1 MGQAKVWPFPLGGKR
16 MAKKKDKEQVKFEGE
31 IYEILER
38 AGETIRIGNEQK
50 EFCILES
57 AVEPVKAKS

>member
-1 MGQAKVWPFPLGGKR
+1 